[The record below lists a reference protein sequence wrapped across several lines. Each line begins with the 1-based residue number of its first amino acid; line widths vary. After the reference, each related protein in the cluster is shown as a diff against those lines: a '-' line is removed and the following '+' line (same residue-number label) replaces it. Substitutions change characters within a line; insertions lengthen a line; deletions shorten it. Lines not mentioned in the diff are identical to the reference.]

1 VPELYQQTEE
11 EREMRQ
17 QKLQRKG
24 VMALVAADKYAEAM
38 HKFNTLVRQDE
49 RAQVVMLPLRD
60 GLSIIRRV
68 R

>member
-1 VPELYQQTEE
+1 MSLSSAIS
-11 EREMRQ
+11 
-17 QKLQRKG
+17 LG